1 MLILSSET
9 KETEMNKIRLKPW
22 QRYVL
27 VFVLLLVINGL
38 LRWISPGEEWKAGNL
53 LVSLVATALLTAGFI
68 VTDRRC
74 LRNKKYKDKV
84 EELLKNNE

>member
-1 MLILSSET
+1 MKKTS
-9 KETEMNKIRLKPW
+9 LKPW

-27 VFVLLLVINGL
+27 VFVLLLAVNGF
-38 LRWISPGEEWKAGNL
+38 LRRISPGDEWKDGNL
-53 LVSLVATALLTAGFI
+53 LVNLMATALLTAGFI
-68 VTDRRC
+68 VADRRC

>member
-1 MLILSSET
+1 M
-9 KETEMNKIRLKPW
+9 KKIHLKPW

-27 VFVLLLVINGL
+27 VFVLLLAVNII
-38 LRWISPGEEWKAGNL
+38 LRRISPGEEWKDGNL
-53 LVSLVATALLTAGFI
+53 LVNLVGTALLTAGFI
-68 VTDRRC
+68 AGDRVR

>member
-1 MLILSSET
+1 MSG
-9 KETEMNKIRLKPW
+9 MHLKSW

-38 LRWISPGEEWKAGNL
+38 LRWISPGEEWKDGNL

-68 VTDRRC
+68 VADRRR

-84 EELLKNNE
+84 EELLKNNEQ

>member
-1 MLILSSET
+1 MKKTS
-9 KETEMNKIRLKPW
+9 LKPW

-27 VFVLLLVINGL
+27 VFVLLLAVNGF
-38 LRWISPGEEWKAGNL
+38 LRRISPGDEWKDGNL
-53 LVSLVATALLTAGFI
+53 LVNLMATALLTAGFI
-68 VTDRRC
+68 VADRRR

>member
-1 MLILSSET
+1 MKKTS
-9 KETEMNKIRLKPW
+9 LKPW

-27 VFVLLLVINGL
+27 VFVLLLAVNGL
-38 LRWISPGEEWKAGNL
+38 LRWISPGEEWKDGNL

-68 VTDRRC
+68 AADRVR

>member
-27 VFVLLLVINGL
+27 VFVL
-38 LRWISPGEEWKAGNL
+38 L